1 VGRRERQTSASR
13 SIAGATVL
21 LVLLP
26 VLTVLSS
33 SDAHADTVGGVQA
46 SVAALQAQ
54 ITTQS
59 AQIHQWTSDYEQ
71 ATLQIASL
79 SQQISADRASIGVLR
94 SRVSDTQST
103 LRQVA
108 LRSYMSGQATV
119 VSIKTDSS
127 ASELSVED
135 EYLSVAAG
143 NVGDTVDRLML
154 EQRALRTATDTLT
167 QEQQAAAAAA
177 STANNARNEALATAS
192 QEQTQLTSLQSELQQ
207 LITAQSVAE
216 AAAAA
221 RARARASQ
229 GAPVNGGLVSVVRS
243 IVSAP
248 ATTTSTPPPA
258 STTPTSTVPSG
269 GGSTSTAF
277 AELRQCE
284 SGDNYQEDTGNGFYG
299 AYQFSAATWSGLGF
313 PGRPD
318 QEPPG
323 MQDQAAEELQAQRGW
338 GQWPACAAALGL

>member
-1 VGRRERQTSASR
+1 MGRRERQTSASR

-248 ATTTSTPPPA
+248 ATTTATPPSA
-258 STTPTSTVPSG
+258 PTTVPSSGG

-299 AYQFSAATWSGLGF
+299 AYQFSATTWSGLGF

>member
-1 VGRRERQTSASR
+1 
-13 SIAGATVL
+13 
-21 LVLLP
+21 
-26 VLTVLSS
+26 
-33 SDAHADTVGGVQA
+33 
-46 SVAALQAQ
+46 
-54 ITTQS
+54 
-59 AQIHQWTSDYEQ
+59 
-71 ATLQIASL
+71 
-79 SQQISADRASIGVLR
+79 
-94 SRVSDTQST
+94 
-103 LRQVA
+103 
-108 LRSYMSGQATV
+108 
-119 VSIKTDSS
+119 VSIKTGSS

-248 ATTTSTPPPA
+248 ATTTATPPSA
-258 STTPTSTVPSG
+258 STTAPSSSS